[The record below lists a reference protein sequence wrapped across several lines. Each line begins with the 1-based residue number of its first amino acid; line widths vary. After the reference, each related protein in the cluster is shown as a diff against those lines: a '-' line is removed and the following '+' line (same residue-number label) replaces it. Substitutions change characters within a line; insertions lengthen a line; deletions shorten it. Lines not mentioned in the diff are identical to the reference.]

1 MKSILSKFV
10 LLISVCVLSATIFI
24 GVLSIVRFRGSMT
37 EASEKTL
44 NLTCSENAKSL
55 NIIID
60 RMEKSVEILAD
71 YTVTNLTSD
80 TMLKVSDALD
90 GYVRNIETLGR
101 SITEG
106 REGAVGLYV
115 RFSPEVANENAGF
128 YLVKNCES
136 GKFEHYETTAI
147 GNEGDPD
154 FEWYYTPKNTKA
166 AAWISPYTDVAT
178 GREVISFV
186 YPMYKQYGNSEPIFL
201 GVAGI
206 DVSFDYFTDIIDDIG
221 IYESGF
227 AFLTDSKL
235 QIVHSKNEF
244 SDENVKAERIDITS
258 VEETEAVYDY
268 TNNGRR
274 MIVTFRSLDNGMCIA
289 ATVSHSEIHGDII
302 MLIIELALITLCFI
316 VIFLYIA
323 FTVAKNIINPLQELN
338 QVAIQVS
345 EGDLDV
351 DFDYHGKDE
360 IATLTQSLKTTVKE
374 LKKRIFF
381 TDSLAYQDS
390 LTGLNNVTA
399 YTRDREK
406 YKIYYQDGGL
416 SYALFIIDINGLKMI
431 NDTFGHKAGN
441 DLIIQSGKI
450 IGNVFGYENVYRVG
464 GDEFVAFVHGA
475 NAESC
480 RTLKASLDEALLGCS
495 NGKIQPSLAIGYA
508 LSTNSTDDYEHIFE
522 LADEAMY
529 KEKIKI
535 KSNGIT
541 SRIIK

>member
-10 LLISVCVLSATIFI
+10 LLISICVLTAAIFI
-24 GVLSIVRFRGSMT
+24 GVLSITRFSISMT

-80 TMLKVSDALD
+80 TMLKIPDALD
-90 GYVRNIETLGR
+90 GYVRKIETLGR

-106 REGAVGLYV
+106 RDGAVGLYV
-115 RFSPEVANENAGF
+115 RFAPEVANENAGF
-128 YLVKNCES
+128 YLVKNCDTNAFEKIDTTSIGES
-136 GKFEHYETTAI
+136 G
-147 GNEGDPD
+147 NPD
-154 FEWYYTPKNTKA
+154 FEWYYTPKSTGEA
-166 AAWISPYTDVAT
+166 TWILPYTDSAT

-186 YPMYKQYGNSEPIFL
+186 CPMYKQYGNSEPIFL

-206 DVSFDYFTDIIDDIG
+206 DVSFDYFTGIIDNIG

-227 AFLTDSKL
+227 AFLTDSNL
-235 QIVHSKNEF
+235 QIIYSKSEF
-244 SDENVKAERIDITS
+244 TDENDKAATIDITS
-258 VEETEAVYDY
+258 VEESEAVYEY
-268 TNNGRR
+268 RNNGSL

-289 ATVSHSEIHGDII
+289 ATVSHDEVHHDILL
-302 MLIIELALITLCFI
+302 LIIEITLITLCFI
-316 VIFLYIA
+316 VIFLYIS
-323 FTVAKNIINPLQELN
+323 FTVAKNIINPLQELS

-345 EGDLDV
+345 EGNLDV
-351 DFDYHGKDE
+351 DFDYQGKDE

-374 LKKRIFF
+374 LKKRISF

-406 YKIYYQDGGL
+406 HKVFYQDGGL
-416 SYALFIIDINGLKMI
+416 SYALFIIDINGLKTI

-450 IGNVFGYENVYRVG
+450 IGSVFGYENVYRVG
-464 GDEFVAFVHGA
+464 GDEFVVFVHGA
-475 NAESC
+475 NEESC
-480 RTLKASLDEALLGCS
+480 RALKASLDEALLNC

-508 LSTNSTDDYEHIFE
+508 ISCNTSDDYEHIFE

-535 KSNGIT
+535 KSSGIT